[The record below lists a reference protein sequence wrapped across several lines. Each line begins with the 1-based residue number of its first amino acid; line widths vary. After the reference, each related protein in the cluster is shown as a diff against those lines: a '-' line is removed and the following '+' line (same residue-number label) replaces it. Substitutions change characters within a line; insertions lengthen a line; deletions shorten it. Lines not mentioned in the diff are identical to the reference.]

1 MNLLELL
8 TQDVDTNELVENL
21 TNQLEVDKNQ
31 VETAIRTVIPTL
43 IADLGSNVQS
53 KKGAKSLMDALDKH
67 IDVDIS
73 DMNDFLSNVDLEDGQ
88 KILTH
93 IFGKKQTQIEKDISD
108 RSGLEINQVTI
119 LMATLAP
126 IVMAF
131 LGNQKKENE
140 DNFDVTE
147 VFGDLVGAQGL
158 SSMLSSFMIQNKKQK
173 QNQISKVLG
182 GLGGLLKK
190 SK

>member
-8 TQDVDTNELVENL
+8 TQNVDTNELVDNL

-88 KILTH
+88 KILKH
-93 IFGKKQTQIEKDISD
+93 VFGKKQTQIEKDISN
-108 RSGLEINQVTI
+108 RSGLEVNQVTI
-119 LMATLAP
+119 LMSTLAP

-131 LGNQKKENE
+131 LGNQKKESE

-147 VFGDLVGAQGL
+147 LFGSLVGAQGL
-158 SSMLSSFMIQNKKQK
+158 SSMLSSFMISDKKQK
-173 QNQISKVLG
+173 ENPVTKVLE

>member
-8 TQDVDTNELVENL
+8 TQNVDTNELVENL
-21 TNQLEVDKNQ
+21 TNQLDVDKNQ
-31 VETAIRTVIPTL
+31 VEIAIRTVIPTL

-88 KILTH
+88 KILKH
-93 IFGKKQTQIEKDISD
+93 VFGKKQTQIEKDISN
-108 RSGLEINQVTI
+108 RSGLEVNQVTI
-119 LMATLAP
+119 LMSTLAP
-126 IVMAF
+126 IFMAF
-131 LGNQKKENE
+131 LGNQKKESE

-173 QNQISKVLG
+173 ENPVTKVLG
-182 GLGGLLKK
+182 GLGSLLKK
-190 SK
+190 Q